1 MMGREETTPAR
12 SIRPT
17 AMSCASAL
25 TPPLASVTTK
35 TSYPS
40 ASACRAGMATQISVH
55 NPAMI
60 SFLRPVF
67 GRLAGTA
74 DLGGGQAIGPS

>member
-1 MMGREETTPAR
+1 M
-12 SIRPT
+12 
-17 AMSCASAL
+17 
-25 TPPLASVTTK
+25 
-35 TSYPS
+35 
-40 ASACRAGMATQISVH
+40 AGMATQISVH

-74 DLGGGQAIGPS
+74 DLTALRATFPFLLRFDQWLAGSGQNRLATALGGGQAIGPS